1 MFTNKA
7 RIVVAILLSLVVVL
21 AAFLKVYEIVA
32 FSLMLTGLVLWGYF
46 KEGTVVLAAKQ
57 YQLKNYEKAKE
68 LLLSI
73 KNPDY
78 LNKRRR
84 PYYEFLLGSI
94 AVNQLDYVKAELHLG
109 KAAVLGLR
117 ANDLGIALMH
127 LANIC
132 LRNKDHEKGMIWIN
146 QANQLP
152 LTAKNKNIINNIATE
167 LQKIK

>member
-7 RIVVAILLSLVVVL
+7 RFVVAILLSLVVGL
-21 AAFLKVYEIVA
+21 AAILKVYEVA
-32 FSLMLTGLVLWGYF
+32 AFTFMLIGLVLWGYF

-57 YQLKNYEKAKE
+57 YQLKNYQKAKE

-73 KNPDY
+73 NNPDF

-94 AVNQLDYVKAELHLG
+94 AINQLDYVKAELHLG
-109 KAAVLGLR
+109 RAAVLGLR

-127 LANIC
+127 LANIS
-132 LRNKDHEKGMIWIN
+132 LRNKDQEKGMVWIN